1 MSYFDETLA
10 NQNMPYFVQEKESEE
25 EDNSDNE

>member
-10 NQNMPYFVQEKESEE
+10 NQNMPYFIQEKESEE
-25 EDNSDNE
+25 DNFDNE